1 MKKILYLFLITILIF
16 CSIGCQKINN
26 REIVTVEKEVI
37 VEKEKLVYILEKY
50 GNSEY
55 KWSITIDDPSILY
68 TYTTEEK
75 ITPIISENQKEQ
87 IIETT
92 PKSIDN
98 RLYYI
103 YNMESDGV
111 NLNLAQ
117 LYMFNI
123 DVHDIYILM
132 RQDGTATI
140 CLGDNDIIDCT
151 YDDKNFILYDGAI
164 DYKMIDDN
172 IYLRFDS
179 EQIIFAPAEK
189 IEEELK
195 NLSSVIGSIFENNK
209 EIKISTPEPT
219 KEPIYDDT
227 KYTFEL
233 IGLKEG
239 STIIHLNY
247 TNQNQDYDLNTIYE
261 SYQVDVIDINNRL
274 VIRVIPINN

>member
-1 MKKILYLFLITILIF
+1 MDYELATLEEIKNLEWNKDLIPIGTIEFVFSFL
-16 CSIGCQKINN
+16 KY
-26 REIVTVEKEVI
+26 V
-37 VEKEKLVYILEKY
+37 LEK
-50 GNSEY
+50 
-55 KWSITIDDPSILY
+55 
-68 TYTTEEK
+68 
-75 ITPIISENQKEQ
+75 
-87 IIETT
+87 ETT
-92 PKSIDN
+92 PKPIED

-103 YNMESDGV
+103 YNMESDGI

-132 RQDGTATI
+132 KQDGTATI
-140 CLGDNDIIDCT
+140 CLGDNDIIECT
-151 YDDKNFILYDGAI
+151 YNDKNFILYDGAI

-219 KEPIYDDT
+219 KELIYDDT